1 MFSLQYFLDT
11 SSKHLFSVT
20 SGIVSFIAR
29 YQVEINCKLHRRR
42 RRRRFPENNNDTES
56 IERYIGS
63 QFLNHQSVDR
73 SVSQLASRLPS
84 GLSVG
89 RTRGGSLG

>member
-42 RRRRFPENNNDTES
+42 RRRRFPENKNDTES

-63 QFLNHQSVDR
+63 QFLNHH
-73 SVSQLASRLPS
+73 
-84 GLSVG
+84 SVG
-89 RTRGGSLG
+89 RLGGHSVSRSKLVVR